1 MKHSQYPLVFVQGP
15 FGTGKTKFIST
26 VLQVATIIRLS
37 WMGCASSNPVV
48 DLLAIEM
55 ERACPEMGAIRFHS
69 LASEA
74 RALRRSEQQL
84 AVELDLDKN
93 YYEGSEDNYIVPIEE
108 DAEEGKLFNAF
119 MIDLTTK
126 PQLWNPTRK
135 ERPNFKSMGLNIR
148 ALQNAGVL
156 YHKVPAFDH
165 GSENPHI
172 EFCEGLHAQDF
183 ANPEAPK
190 DYKDKEHE
198 LFLDTMRRA
207 GGVCTTLSNSAD
219 KFLMDAKKIE
229 LVVIDEGAQSTELEG
244 LLPWIDS
251 CETVK
256 LVIIV
261 GDPKQLNATVK
272 TADQNKRDE
281 VVNPFA
287 SQLQLSMF
295 ERLRILV
302 SPFRCLPRISE

>member
-1 MKHSQYPLVFVQGP
+1 ME
-15 FGTGKTKFIST
+15 
-26 VLQVATIIRLS
+26 
-37 WMGCASSNPVV
+37 SN
-48 DLLAIEM
+48 
-55 ERACPEMGAIRFHS
+55 F
-69 LASEA
+69 
-74 RALRRSEQQL
+74 
-84 AVELDLDKN
+84 DKN
-93 YYEGSEDNYIVPIEE
+93 DKEVPEKDYIVPIEK
-108 DAEEGKLFNAF
+108 DAEEKKLFNAF

-126 PQLWNPTRK
+126 PHLWNPTRR

-148 ALQNAGVL
+148 ALQNAGVVE
-156 YHKVPAFDH
+156 HNVPAFDH
-165 GSENPHI
+165 GSENPHVA
-172 EFCEGLHAQDF
+172 FCESLHAQDF
-183 ANPEAPK
+183 ANPEAAK

-207 GGVCTTLSNSAD
+207 GGVFTTLSNSAD
-219 KFLMDAKKIE
+219 KFLMEAKKIE
-229 LVVIDEGAQSTELEG
+229 LVVIDEGAQSTELEC
-244 LLPWIDS
+244 LLPWINN

-295 ERLRILV
+295 ERLQNLGFPV
-302 SPFRCLPRISE
+302 SLFIENFRVTEGLEQLSNGLFYDNKITNADCTKLAVRPKSQEAIKFIKEEYNVVTQVPHVCLHVPKGAT